1 VGRTAVRASASIR
14 PWRDNR
20 SGLGLLFRSQPRPR
34 TTQETRRLLPTSAT
48 IPQSKST
55 PDETPIPRAE
65 RTVSAPSAAL
75 DGITAGATSST
86 AFGTVAPLAPEG
98 VRPHWPAGREP
109 AMSAQWRQRPTHF
122 LPNTSR
128 HPRRRRKTWS
138 FSADTERAKTRLRSA
153 ARTVRT
159 CHESRCLRSPE
170 AAPGALGPE
179 GPIEPEK
186 ALTRLFGCDHAIF
199 HHSGRVALTG

>member
-1 VGRTAVRASASIR
+1 MGRTAVRASAPIR

-65 RTVSAPSAAL
+65 RTFSAPSAAL

-86 AFGTVAPLAPEG
+86 AFGTVAPLTPESVTAALACRPRVGDERAVAPEADSL
-98 VRPHWPAGREP
+98 PTEHLASPATPPKNLEFP
-109 AMSAQWRQRPTHF
+109 
-122 LPNTSR
+122 
-128 HPRRRRKTWS
+128 
-138 FSADTERAKTRLRSA
+138 ADTERAKTRLRSA

-179 GPIEPEK
+179 GPFEPK
-186 ALTRLFGCDHAIF
+186 R
-199 HHSGRVALTG
+199 R